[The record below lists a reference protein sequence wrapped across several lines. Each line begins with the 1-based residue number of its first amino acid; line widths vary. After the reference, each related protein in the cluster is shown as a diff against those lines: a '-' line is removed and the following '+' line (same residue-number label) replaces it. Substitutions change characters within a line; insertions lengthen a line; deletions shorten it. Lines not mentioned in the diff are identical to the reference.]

1 MCRGVSHTPFTLAK
15 MYVSGE
21 HAGIVCVVFWLQS
34 FGNGSLLLHCSPI
47 WGRMRYAPTLVRL
60 KWCGEH
66 SLLLHCSLMWGRMRY
81 APTLVRLKS
90 CVENLWLLLVCPG
103 VGVCDTSLRLLGEIF
118 RCKNNGRPMSFCGHG
133 PPVCLL
139 SCLRFLKAAYSV
151 TSDSTGSLT
160 GSSEA
165 TGSSVAGTSESVA
178 LFLRNVV
185 TRLSSVFRFSR

>member
-1 MCRGVSHTPFTLAK
+1 
-15 MYVSGE
+15 
-21 HAGIVCVVFWLQS
+21 
-34 FGNGSLLLHCSPI
+34 
-47 WGRMRYAPTLVRL
+47 
-60 KWCGEH
+60 
-66 SLLLHCSLMWGRMRY
+66 
-81 APTLVRLKS
+81 
-90 CVENLWLLLVCPG
+90 
-103 VGVCDTSLRLLGEIF
+103 
-118 RCKNNGRPMSFCGHG
+118 MSFCGHG

-139 SCLRFLKAAYSV
+139 SCLRFLKVAYSV

>member
-1 MCRGVSHTPFTLAK
+1 MCRGVSHTPFIWAMLHVGNEYAWFVWWTFRLK
-15 MYVSGE
+15 WCGE
-21 HAGIVCVVFWLQS
+21 NSSLLHRSLMWGRMRYAPTHVRLKLCGDGFVCVA
-34 FGNGSLLLHCSPI
+34 CSPL

-60 KWCGEH
+60 KW
-66 SLLLHCSLMWGRMRY
+66 WG
-81 APTLVRLKS
+81 
-90 CVENLWLLLVCPG
+90 ENLWLLLVRPG
-103 VGVCDTSLRLLGEIF
+103 VGVCDMSLRLLGEIF

>member
-1 MCRGVSHTPFTLAK
+1 MCRGVSHTPFIWAMLHVGNEYAWFVWWTFRLK
-15 MYVSGE
+15 WCGE
-21 HAGIVCVVFWLQS
+21 
-34 FGNGSLLLHCSPI
+34 NPLLLHRSLI

-60 KWCGEH
+60 KW
-66 SLLLHCSLMWGRMRY
+66 WG
-81 APTLVRLKS
+81 
-90 CVENLWLLLVCPG
+90 ENLWLLLVRLRE
-103 VGVCDTSLRLLGEIF
+103 GVCDTPLRFSFYIWC
-118 RCKNNGRPMSFCGHG
+118 CKNNGRPMSFCGHG

-139 SCLRFLKAAYSV
+139 SSLRFLKVAYSV

>member
-1 MCRGVSHTPFTLAK
+1 
-15 MYVSGE
+15 
-21 HAGIVCVVFWLQS
+21 
-34 FGNGSLLLHCSPI
+34 
-47 WGRMRYAPTLVRL
+47 
-60 KWCGEH
+60 
-66 SLLLHCSLMWGRMRY
+66 
-81 APTLVRLKS
+81 
-90 CVENLWLLLVCPG
+90 
-103 VGVCDTSLRLLGEIF
+103 
-118 RCKNNGRPMSFCGHG
+118 MSFCGHG

-160 GSSEA
+160 WSSEA